1 MLRLQKSIAILA
13 IVTCASA
20 TSGGLIEGP
29 ADFPSNLSGHS
40 RWGIRFTVLKQSR
53 LRSFDYAVQNNKA
66 GRVELIN
73 TTTDTTVFANDH
85 AASTTGVVEY
95 DGLAISHISLTTLL
109 MTSAAR
115 RNIMPPHSF
124 TVREQILLGS

>member
-29 ADFPSNLSGHS
+29 ADFHSNLSGHS

-95 DGLAISHISLTTLL
+95 DGLAIGLTAGHVYDLVGVDAA
-109 MTSAAR
+109 MTNNNGKFS
-115 RNIMPPHSF
+115 
-124 TVREQILLGS
+124 G